1 MIDDR
6 AVAAL
11 VAELGVPSQR
21 TGAVLLVDDE
31 QPNLTVLREF
41 LEEERWRVLEAPGGG
56 QALAIA
62 EVEPVDVVVTDQR
75 MPGMT
80 GVELLETLRERKPD
94 VAGIVLTAYGD
105 LQVLESA
112 INRAR
117 AFRFLRKPWEP
128 AEILQAVEQAAEHA
142 VQKRTIAALVGLLAA
157 RSEELRR
164 TLDEVKAQHELVLRL
179 ERLGTI
185 GQLAAGVTHDLKH
198 VIVAL
203 RAADWEMQSAT
214 VPAPLREIV
223 TLGLAG
229 VESLLRTLQTL
240 HEYVR
245 TGAVGLELAGV
256 EPAGVV
262 HDALAITR
270 MDLAYRLRRVTA
282 EVAPGLPRLRADRQK
297 LVQVLV
303 NLLRNALAASPD
315 GAAVRV
321 VASGRP
327 GEVELAVED
336 EGAGV
341 PPDRREKVFEPFVS
355 GKGQEGLGLGLYMA
369 RLVVEQ
375 HRGRIRVTDR
385 PGGPGARFEVILPA
399 LGAV

>member
-1 MIDDR
+1 VIDDR